1 MKECKKRYT
10 STAAMVRHVRT
21 AHATGAFGEGWEDYQ
36 RANYWAMLHS
46 TNQDEYGRSTIK
58 LPPSDRKQRKQSR
71 KEQEQERRRL
81 QGAGTSK
88 SGKGGRRPKPIRFG
102 RPSGKA
108 AFGASKAL
116 ALKSIDEPNPRQLTR
131 ALMKH
136 PESPSDATADGAF
149 GRDGTLRSSVSKA
162 TPALSK
168 ISTGDRQGSAPSSG
182 KATAAADAE
191 GVAFS
196 EGGTFGTFR
205 NMAEFKKWLAYCDRQ
220 QRQTEN

>member
-136 PESPSDATADGAF
+136 PESPSD
-149 GRDGTLRSSVSKA
+149 RDGKLRSSVSKA

-168 ISTGDRQGSAPSSG
+168 IVPKRSVPKVPSSTAGKISTGDRQGSEPSSG
-182 KATAAADAE
+182 KATATI
-191 GVAFS
+191 
-196 EGGTFGTFR
+196 GT
-205 NMAEFKKWLAYCDRQ
+205 MAEFKEMMAWL
-220 QRQTEN
+220 